1 MSDAEGVK
9 IPVEL
14 TPFPDHV
21 PPDGI
26 PFNCKGLP
34 SEQIETSVPA
44 LTVAAALTRITAWSK
59 SVQPLLVTS

>member
-1 MSDAEGVK
+1 MGEAEGVK

-26 PFNCKGLP
+26 PFNCSGLP
-34 SEQIETSVPA
+34 FVQIVISVPA
-44 LTVAAALTRITAWSK
+44 LTVAAALTRTIA
-59 SVQPLLVTS
+59 